1 MSDNATTPEDGS
13 PVFPSFKQPT
23 RTPSSSQTHS
33 NAASSAPAPSIMRHP
48 SFKHFQRR
56 PPSDTPLM
64 AEDKTPPQTPPQL
77 DLSASG
83 EDYLTIEKRPVVKLR
98 ESSILSMLQ
107 GAGGTTVSDT
117 SRAPTSN
124 FSPTHTP
131 QSAFLSASPAEVQ
144 THPTKPVLQHSSS
157 TLHIPDYTGHK
168 RKPRATTLDVPGQ
181 TRSKVSPDGMIS
193 SRDVGSKLIVVMVGL
208 PARGKSYITNKL
220 CRYLNWQ
227 QHKTRIFNVGN
238 TRREAKEAAVGSA
251 GVEDP
256 NEEHHNETSHDA
268 SFFSPDN
275 PQSTAQR
282 EIWAMETLQQCLDYV
297 LHGNGSVGILD
308 ATNTTRDRRKN
319 VFEKIQQQSKG
330 QLKVLFLESVCT
342 DIDIINSNIRL
353 KLSGPDYKDMDPQT
367 ALEDFTGRLR
377 NYEKAYQTVEDS
389 EEKDMQGFQ
398 YVKMIDVGRKVVCF
412 NIQGFLAGQVVFFLF
427 NFNLLERQ
435 IWITRHGESQD
446 NVLGRIGGDS
456 ELTPRGIKFSKAL
469 VRFMDYQRGEF
480 DRRQREK
487 LNLEELQRRGSSTIY
502 PQTESGDA
510 DTSAH
515 LDEQV
520 FKENIAEIKKLVGD
534 GMPSVYD
541 KPEDAEAKSAAIDD
555 TSAGGLDEPFEPTP
569 PPCDVPVVTLTSDSV
584 NHSTVNL
591 TDRKE
596 STDSAKSSESN
607 DSMAKSAPTDST
619 TCSLEENCATC
630 SPATCANTSAPNT
643 SQANFC
649 VWTSMLCRTVQTASF
664 FDEEHYDVKEMRM
677 LNELGAGICDG
688 MTYAEIKAT
697 YPHEYENR
705 MKDKVQYR
713 YPGPGGESYLD
724 VISRLRPIICE
735 LERMHDH
742 ALIIGHRVVSRVLL
756 AYFMNLGRSAI
767 GDLDIPL
774 HTLYCLEPKPYG
786 VDWAMYE
793 YNEEK
798 DWFYKVSKEEL
809 KGKVPM
815 VR

>member
-1 MSDNATTPEDGS
+1 
-13 PVFPSFKQPT
+13 
-23 RTPSSSQTHS
+23 
-33 NAASSAPAPSIMRHP
+33 
-48 SFKHFQRR
+48 
-56 PPSDTPLM
+56 M

-77 DLSASG
+77 DLSASV
-83 EDYLTIEKRPVVKLR
+83 EDYLTIEKRPVVKIR

-107 GAGGTTVSDT
+107 GASGTTVSDT
-117 SRAPTSN
+117 SRAPTSASN

-131 QSAFLSASPAEVQ
+131 HPSLLSASPAEV
-144 THPTKPVLQHSSS
+144 HTKPVLQHSSS

-238 TRREAKEAAVGSA
+238 TRREAKEAAVGHEKPS
-251 GVEDP
+251 EDP
-256 NEEHHNETSHDA
+256 TSETSHDA

-308 ATNTTRDRRKN
+308 ATNTTRERRKN
-319 VFEKIQQQSKG
+319 VFEKIQHQSKG

-389 EEKDMQGFQ
+389 EEGDMQGFQ

-469 VRFMDYQRGEF
+469 ARFMDYQRGEF

-487 LNLEELQRRGSSTIY
+487 LDLEELQRRGSGVIY
-502 PQTESGDA
+502 PQSESGEAGDVETEKQA
-510 DTSAH
+510 
-515 LDEQV
+515 LRE
-520 FKENIAEIKKLVGD
+520 KMAEIKKLVGD

-541 KPEDAEAKSAAIDD
+541 KSAIVDEPKD
-555 TSAGGLDEPFEPTP
+555 KQLDEPFEPEP
-569 PPCDVPVVTLTSDSV
+569 PTVTLTSDSV
-584 NHSTVNL
+584 NQSTVNL
-591 TDRKE
+591 VDRKE
-596 STDSAKSSESN
+596 SSDSAKSSDSN
-607 DSMAKSAPTDST
+607 DSMAKSIPTDT
-619 TCSLEENCATC
+619 TCSLEENCMAC
-630 SPATCANTSAPNT
+630 SSTGCENTAAPST
-643 SQANFC
+643 MANFC
-649 VWTSMLCRTVQTASF
+649 VWTSMLCRTVQSASF
-664 FDEEHYDVKEMRM
+664 FDEEHYDIKEMRM

-688 MTYAEIKAT
+688 MTYAEIKAN

-793 YNEEK
+793 YDEDK

>member
-107 GAGGTTVSDT
+107 GASGTTVSDT
-117 SRAPTSN
+117 SRAPTSD

>member
-13 PVFPSFKQPT
+13 PVFPSFRQPS
-23 RTPSSSQTHS
+23 RAPSASQQHS
-33 NAASSAPAPSIMRHP
+33 TSASSAPAPSIMRHP

-77 DLSASG
+77 DLSASV

-107 GAGGTTVSDT
+107 GASGTTVSDT
-117 SRAPTSN
+117 SRAPTSS

-131 QSAFLSASPAEVQ
+131 QTSTLSASP
-144 THPTKPVLQHSSS
+144 KPVLQHSSS

-251 GVEDP
+251 EVEDP
-256 NEEHHNETSHDA
+256 KDHHNETHDA

-308 ATNTTRDRRKN
+308 ATNTTRERRKN
-319 VFEKIQQQSKG
+319 VFEKIQHQSKG

-353 KLSGPDYKDMDPQT
+353 KLSGPDYKDMDPQI

-456 ELTPRGIKFSKAL
+456 ELTARGVKFSKAL
-469 VRFMDYQRGEF
+469 ARFMDYQRGEF

-487 LNLEELQRRGSSTIY
+487 LDLEELQRRGSSVIH

-510 DTSAH
+510 GESSH
-515 LDEQV
+515 LDQQV
-520 FKENIAEIKKLVGD
+520 FRENMAEIKKLVGD
-534 GMPSVYD
+534 GMPSVYNN
-541 KPEDAEAKSAAIDD
+541 PEDAAAKSAVVDD
-555 TSAGGLDEPFEPTP
+555 TTPVGLDKPFEPTP
-569 PPCDVPVVTLTSDSV
+569 PPTTETPAVTLTSDSV

-591 TDRKE
+591 IDRKE
-596 STDSAKSSESN
+596 STDSAKSSDSN
-607 DSMAKSAPTDST
+607 DSMAKSIPTDST
-619 TCSLEENCATC
+619 ACSLEENCVTC
-630 SPATCANTSAPNT
+630 STAACPNTAAPST

-677 LNELGAGICDG
+677 LNELGAGMCDG

-793 YNEEK
+793 YDEEK

>member
-1 MSDNATTPEDGS
+1 MQTQPYATTISCHSTSSPTHNKLCRAHLSKPKRTLDRQRHLSSIATDSPATTPHMSDNATTPEDGS
-13 PVFPSFKQPT
+13 PVFQAVFRPPKGP
-23 RTPSSSQTHS
+23 
-33 NAASSAPAPSIMRHP
+33 SSAPTAPSIMRHP

-64 AEDKTPPQTPPQL
+64 VEDKTPPQTPPQL
-77 DLSASG
+77 DLEAANS
-83 EDYLTIEKRPVVKLR
+83 DYLTIEKRPISSATASHMSRLR
-98 ESSILSMLQ
+98 EGSILGQLEGFT
-107 GAGGTTVSDT
+107 GAKE
-117 SRAPTSN
+117 
-124 FSPTHTP
+124 P
-131 QSAFLSASPAEVQ
+131 QSSPLKPAPRLNPSTQ
-144 THPTKPVLQHSSS
+144 QPPPLTHSNS

-193 SRDVGSKLIVVMVGL
+193 ARDVGSKLIVVMVGL

-238 TRREAKEAAVGSA
+238 TRREAKESA
-251 GVEDP
+251 DLGND
-256 NEEHHNETSHDA
+256 HDA

-275 PQSTAQR
+275 PESTAQR

-319 VFEKIQQQSKG
+319 VFEKIQLESKG

-342 DIDIINSNIRL
+342 NRDIINSNIRL
-353 KLSGPDYKDMDPQT
+353 KLSGPDYKLMDPQV

-377 NYEKAYQTVEDS
+377 NYEKAYQTVDDT
-389 EEKDMQGFQ
+389 EEADMQDFQ

-456 ELTPRGIKFSKAL
+456 SLTPRGEKFSKAL

-480 DRRQREK
+480 DKRQFAK
-487 LNLEELQRRGSSTIY
+487 LKLEQDIAAEQLSKEEGDEVAAATKAVEQLAMQDTQVQTGFDVAGQSS
-502 PQTESGDA
+502 G
-510 DTSAH
+510 
-515 LDEQV
+515 
-520 FKENIAEIKKLVGD
+520 
-534 GMPSVYD
+534 PS
-541 KPEDAEAKSAAIDD
+541 
-555 TSAGGLDEPFEPTP
+555 L
-569 PPCDVPVVTLTSDSV
+569 TLTEPSEP
-584 NHSTVNL
+584 STPAEP
-591 TDRKE
+591 E
-596 STDSAKSSESN
+596 SSR
-607 DSMAKSAPTDST
+607 SAPI
-619 TCSLEENCATC
+619 
-630 SPATCANTSAPNT
+630 PATAAPPISPGSAPGLH
-643 SQANFC
+643 SNFC
-649 VWTSMLCRTVQTASF
+649 VWTSMLKRTVETASV

-688 MTYAEIKAT
+688 MTYAEIKER
-697 YPHEYENR
+697 YPHEYANR
-705 MKDKVQYR
+705 MKDKIQYR

-756 AYFMNLGRSAI
+756 AYFMNLGRHAI

-774 HTLYCLEPKPYG
+774 HTLYVLEPKPYG

-793 YNEEK
+793 YNEDK

-809 KGKVPM
+809 QGHVPM

>member
-13 PVFPSFKQPT
+13 PVFPSFRQPT
-23 RTPSSSQTHS
+23 RPSSSSQTHNNS
-33 NAASSAPAPSIMRHP
+33 ASSAPAPSIMRHP

-56 PPSDTPLM
+56 PPSDTPLL

-77 DLSASG
+77 DLSASV

-107 GAGGTTVSDT
+107 GASGTTVSDT
-117 SRAPTSN
+117 SRAPTSS
-124 FSPTHTP
+124 FTPTHTP
-131 QSAFLSASPAEVQ
+131 QTSLLSASPAEM
-144 THPTKPVLQHSSS
+144 HIPPTKPVLQHSSS

-256 NEEHHNETSHDA
+256 SEQHVETSHDA

-308 ATNTTRDRRKN
+308 ATNTTRERRKN
-319 VFEKIQQQSKG
+319 VFEKIQHQSKG

-412 NIQGFLAGQVVFFLF
+412 NILGFLAGQVVFFLF

-456 ELTPRGIKFSKAL
+456 ELTPRGLKFSKAL
-469 VRFMDYQRGEF
+469 ARFMDYQRGEF

-487 LNLEELQRRGSSTIY
+487 LNLEELQRRGSSVIY
-502 PQTESGDA
+502 PQAESGDA
-510 DTSAH
+510 DPSAH

-520 FKENIAEIKKLVGD
+520 FRENISEIKKLVGE
-534 GMPSVYD
+534 GMPTVYD
-541 KPEDAEAKSAAIDD
+541 KPETAEAKSAVIDD
-555 TSAGGLDEPFEPTP
+555 PGTGRLDEPFEPTP
-569 PPCDVPVVTLTSDSV
+569 PPGEPPVVTLTSDSV
-584 NHSTVNL
+584 NQSTVNL
-591 TDRKE
+591 IDRKE

-607 DSMAKSAPTDST
+607 DSMATSIPSDST
-619 TCSLEENCATC
+619 SCSVDENCAAC
-630 SPATCANTSAPNT
+630 STAVGCPTAAPNS

-649 VWTSMLCRTVQTASF
+649 VWTSMLRRTVQTAAF